1 MRPQFISIAGGL
13 AALTIYTGIL
23 LGGAATI
30 RGRESAA
37 TPDFVLET
45 PDAIIEE
52 PAEAPVAAEELPA
65 EPTPSPAEAEAAA
78 KTSRVPVR
86 PVDPSLFAIPEEG
99 VAKPLER
106 IAPRPPLSA
115 PEEKKASPIVLQ
127 RPVALAAGL
136 VQNGGTT
143 LQIKDIEPENAEKVC
158 EGTGKSWPCG
168 MVARTAFRNFLRGR
182 ALVCDQ
188 VDERTEGSA
197 AASCTVGKINVAE
210 WLVTNGWAIPLPG
223 TALEAKAEAARN
235 AKRGFYGSDPRDLSR
250 RRLVIEPTGGADF
263 GETVPDLQAPAGIPN
278 WAPSIAGE

>member
-13 AALTIYTGIL
+13 AALALYSGIL
-23 LGGAATI
+23 LSGAATI
-30 RGRESAA
+30 RGREGAA

-45 PDAIIEE
+45 PGAAIEE
-52 PAEAPVAAEELPA
+52 AAGEPVPAEEIPA
-65 EPTPSPAEAEAAA
+65 GPTPPPAKEEAAA

-86 PVDPSLFAIPEEG
+86 PVDPNLFTMPEEG

-115 PEEKKASPIVLQ
+115 PPEKKVTPIVLQ

-136 VQNGGTT
+136 VQTGDTT
-143 LQIKDIEPENAEKVC
+143 LQIKDIEPENADRVC
-158 EGTGKSWPCG
+158 KGAGKSWPCG

-188 VDERTEGSA
+188 VDEKTEGSA
-197 AASCTVGKINVAE
+197 AASCTVGKMNVAE

-223 TALEAKAEAARN
+223 TALEAKAEAARS

-250 RRLVIEPTGGADF
+250 RPPVIEKPTGGMDF
-263 GETVPDLQAPAGIPN
+263 GETAPDL
-278 WAPSIAGE
+278 